1 MNAIIRG
8 VRAVSRLSPNRRF
21 VQVATTLAAEI
32 TNERNGDVVLNGPL
46 VGSGLLVATGN
57 VTLNGGA
64 KLDADV
70 LAAVISG
77 GDLTVA
83 GKPDPKT
90 GNPQG
95 SSFNGLL
102 YSKGDLTLS
111 NTRTIGTVLSA
122 SDASGV
128 PGKLVVEDSVVIST
142 PDTSDFRLVV
152 KGFKPEGGG
161 GLGGLTQEDKTIGNG
176 WEILEP
182 NPADLLVE
190 GTNGIQTFVWADSH
204 LKIRVKQGD
213 GSWRVFDNPTE
224 AQKAGIGL
232 AMGDVES
239 LTKGYYDSET
249 LWKGRVKK
257 LNEEKMKELVEI
269 FDFDLNE
276 FLRVSGRLKAKRVFY
291 VN

>member
-1 MNAIIRG
+1 MNAIIRE

-21 VQVATTLAAEI
+21 ARVSTTLAAEI
-32 TNERNGDVVLNGPL
+32 MNERNGDVVLNGPL

-152 KGFKPEGGG
+152 KGFGATGNGGQS
-161 GLGGLTQEDKTIGNG
+161 GLASQGASSGKG

-190 GTNGIQTFVWADSH
+190 GTNGKQTFVWSDSH
-204 LKIRVKQGD
+204 LKIRIKQTD
-213 GSWRVFDNPTE
+213 GSWKVVS
-224 AQKAGIGL
+224 GL
-232 AMGDVES
+232 AETVAVGLASSEKLA
-239 LTKGYYDSET
+239 LTSAFNQISSD
-249 LWKGRVKK
+249 WIPRVKK
-257 LNEEKMKELVEI
+257 LNDDLKQELVEI
-269 FDFDLNE
+269 LEFDLNE
-276 FLRVSGRLKAKRVFY
+276 FLKVSSSLKAKRVLF
-291 VN
+291 VD